1 MIAID
6 TNVLL
11 RYLLQD
17 DVGQSSKANKLLSG
31 KSKIL
36 VTDVV
41 LSETMWTLKGKK
53 YKLTK
58 DDLLL
63 VIDQLFK
70 EPNLIFEDDQTV
82 WRALN
87 DFRSTLPVKVGT
99 KKKDADFA
107 DTLILEKAKY
117 ACARKIQPFDGL
129 FTFDVAAQQLKDV
142 MKLKLNERTPK
153 LGYSIRSLC

>member
-17 DVGQSSKANKLLSG
+17 DKKQSAKADKLITGSKKV
-31 KSKIL
+31 L

-41 LSETMWTLKGKK
+41 LVETIWTLKGKR
-53 YKLTK
+53 YKLAK

-63 VIDQLFK
+63 VIDGLFK
-70 EPNLIFEDDQTV
+70 EPNITFEDGQTV
-82 WRALN
+82 WRAYNAL
-87 DFRSTLPVKVGT
+87 RESTPVKVGT

-107 DTLILEKAKY
+107 DVLILEKSKY
-117 ACARKIQPFDGL
+117 AVTRKGRLFGGL
-129 FTFDVAAQQLKDV
+129 YTFDTAAQQFDDV
-142 MKLKLNERTPK
+142 YKP
-153 LGYSIRSLC
+153 

>member
-17 DVGQSSKANKLLSG
+17 EKKQSAKADKLINGSR
-31 KSKIL
+31 KVL

-41 LSETMWTLKGKK
+41 LVETIWTLKGKK
-53 YKLTK
+53 YKLSK

-63 VIDQLFK
+63 VIDGLFK
-70 EPNLIFEDDQTV
+70 EPNITFEDGQTV
-82 WRALN
+82 WRAYN
-87 DFRSTLPVKVGT
+87 AIRGSKPVKVGA

-107 DTLILEKAKY
+107 DALILEKSKY
-117 ACARKIQPFDGL
+117 VASNTGESFGGL
-129 FTFDVAAQQLKDV
+129 YTFDAAAQQFDNVNK
-142 MKLKLNERTPK
+142 P
-153 LGYSIRSLC
+153 